1 MSPMSLAKRS
11 ILCVD
16 HNEDTCELLSVY
28 LTQQGYDVK
37 IAFSSEEALSIAHK
51 AAFSLYVLDL
61 MMPEVDGT
69 KLCRMIREFDPHT
82 PVIVYSGAVLEI
94 NIEESLRAGANAF
107 IAKPYID
114 KLLETVKTLLG

>member
-1 MSPMSLAKRS
+1 MPLARRS

-28 LTQQGYDVK
+28 LTQQGYLVTA
-37 IAFSSEEALSIAHK
+37 AFSSQEALSVAHRE
-51 AAFSLYVLDL
+51 AYSLYVLDL

-69 KLCRMIREFDPHT
+69 QLCRMIREFDPHT
-82 PVIVYSGAVLEI
+82 PVIIYSGAALEI

-114 KLLETVKTLLG
+114 KLLEKVKTLLS